1 MRMIKSFVSAFV
13 ATLFFSGSI
22 FAQSTYTDKNGDE
35 YEFKK
40 HAFLNIQGGGQYT
53 LGEAAF
59 GDLISPNAQLG
70 LGYQF
75 NPWFGAR
82 VSVNAWQSMGGF
94 NGVKQS
100 DGSYGTSTFKYKYV
114 APGVDAM
121 FNLSNLLCG
130 WNPGRVLSVS
140 AFVGLGANIAFSNDE
155 ANELNNAGYKMSY
168 IWDGTKVRPVGR
180 GGVELAFRVSKS
192 VAVTV
197 EGNANGM
204 FDHYNSKHGGNADWY
219 FNGLVGVRVN
229 LGKSVKKLDK
239 PSVVEVVEEV
249 VVPEPVQPVPSPEPV
264 AVQSEPIRHD
274 IFFTINSSS
283 ISAVEQAKVLAIA
296 DYMKANPGSKVE
308 ITGYAD
314 AGTGTA
320 AVNDRISARRA
331 KAVADMLTGMYGI
344 EASRITSKSEGS
356 RVQPFS
362 ENDKNRVS
370 ICFVND

>member
-140 AFVGLGANIAFSNDE
+140 AFVGLGANIAFGNDE

>member
-1 MRMIKSFVSAFV
+1 MGKLKSTILAAAIAIGGSA
-13 ATLFFSGSI
+13 

-140 AFVGLGANIAFSNDE
+140 AFVGLGANIAFGNDE

-370 ICFVND
+370 ICLVND